1 MQLGYSQNGIFTPS
15 IPYVIPL
22 SDFLKLY
29 PIFQKMARA
38 LVQTGKVLIVDDSQP
53 STVSSSHPSSTDPPR
68 KRLPVAPLEGRYH
81 IRPPR
86 RRISCSPEFVD
97 SHVTEARREDGGGGE
112 PAGLAPLGNFRLI
125 RNGTTE
131 EKIEGVS

>member
-29 PIFQKMARA
+29 PIFQKMAHA
-38 LVQTGKVLIVDDSQP
+38 LVQTGKVRIVDDSQP
-53 STVSSSHPSSTDPPR
+53 STVSDSYLPSTDPPR

-86 RRISCSPEFVD
+86 RRISCSPKFANN
-97 SHVTEARREDGGGGE
+97 HVTQTRREACGGGE
-112 PAGLAPLGNFRLI
+112 PVGLAPLGNYRLI
-125 RNGTTE
+125 RNEALETV
-131 EKIEGVS
+131 GVAE

>member
-1 MQLGYSQNGIFTPS
+1 MQLGNSQNGILTPS

-29 PIFQKMARA
+29 PIFQKMAQA
-38 LVQTGKVLIVDDSQP
+38 LVQTGKVRIVDDSQP
-53 STVSSSHPSSTDPPR
+53 STVSSSQPPSTDPPR
-68 KRLPVAPLEGRYH
+68 KCLPVAALEGRYH

-86 RRISCSPEFVD
+86 RRKSFLPEFGD
-97 SHVTEARREDGGGGE
+97 SHVTQARREDGGGGE
-112 PAGLAPLGNFRLI
+112 PAGLAPLGNYRLI

-131 EKIEGVS
+131 ERIEGVS